1 MLVNR
6 ILETVNRFIRKN
18 NLISAGDRLLLALSG
33 GPDSV
38 FLLFYLNSV
47 ASELGFQ
54 LGVAHLDHSLRGEE
68 SQGDL
73 LFCENLCKKYNLPFY
88 PETLDVKNHAAI
100 NKLSIE
106 EAAREMRYD
115 FLHRVSYSEGYNK
128 IVTAH
133 NKDDNAET
141 ILYNILKGT
150 GLAGA
155 SGIPVRRDN
164 IIRPLLSISKAE
176 ILEYLDFHEISYRI
190 DSSNLGND
198 YTRNYIRNELL
209 PLIKER
215 INPGV
220 EDALCRHGEI
230 ISSAKKF
237 IHPFILEAVE
247 QYISID
253 GKKLLILDKLW
264 LDNGELIFSEAV
276 KYAFDHFLGK
286 QFSFEE
292 YLNLKT
298 LSSNLTGKQIDLKEG
313 FVAHRERDG
322 IVITK
327 FTRFGNYSYEIKIGE
342 EKYIPEAGITIKI
355 EMQEGGNI
363 SFLPDYELISAN
375 NIDDIFIL
383 RNWNFG
389 DKFIPLGMRGFK
401 NISDFLNEQ
410 KLNSFSKKG
419 APVLTNR
426 NNIVYVVGLRIDERY
441 KLKREEK
448 KYCKI
453 WIKRDDH

>member
-1 MLVNR
+1 MLVESV
-6 ILETVNRFIRKN
+6 IETVNRFIREN
-18 NLISAGDRLLLALSG
+18 SLISAGDRLLLALSG

-38 FLLFYLNSV
+38 FLFFYLYSV
-47 ASELGFQ
+47 ANELGFQ

-88 PETLDVKNHAAI
+88 SETLDVKNHAAV

-115 FLHRVSYSEGYNK
+115 FFNRVISREGYNK

-133 NKDDNAET
+133 NKNDNAET

-150 GLAGA
+150 GLTGA
-155 SGIPVRRDN
+155 SGIPVKRDN
-164 IIRPLLSISKAE
+164 IIRPLLSISKTE
-176 ILEYLDFHEISYRI
+176 ILEYLDVHEISYRI

-198 YTRNYIRNELL
+198 YSRNYIRNELL

-220 EDALCRHGEI
+220 ENALCRHGEI
-230 ISSAKKF
+230 INAAKTF
-237 IHPFILEAVE
+237 IHPFILDAVK
-247 QYISID
+247 QHISFD
-253 GKKLLILDKLW
+253 GKKLVILDKLW
-264 LDNGELIFSEAV
+264 LDNGELLFSEAV
-276 KYAFDHFLGK
+276 KYAFDQFLAK
-286 QFSFEE
+286 KFSFEE
-292 YLNLKT
+292 YLNLKS
-298 LSSNLTGKQIDLKEG
+298 LSTNLTGKHIDLKEE
-313 FVAHRERDG
+313 FVAFRERDG

-327 FTRFGNYSYEIKIGE
+327 FTQFENYSYEINIGE
-342 EKYIPEAGITIKI
+342 EKYIPEAGISIKI
-355 EMQEGGNI
+355 EMHQGENT
-363 SFLPDYELISAN
+363 SFVPDYELISAD

-389 DKFIPLGMRGFK
+389 DKFIPLGMKGYK

-410 KLNSFSKKG
+410 KLDSFLKKA

-441 KLKREEK
+441 KLKKEDK